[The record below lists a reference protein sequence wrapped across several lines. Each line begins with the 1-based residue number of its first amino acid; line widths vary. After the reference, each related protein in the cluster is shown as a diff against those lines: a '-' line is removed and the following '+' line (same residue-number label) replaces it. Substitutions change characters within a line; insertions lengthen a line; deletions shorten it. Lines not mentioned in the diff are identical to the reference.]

1 MTRDNDQWH
10 VDHLNS
16 WCKWIFYFNK
26 PDALSEW
33 LIWRHCTVR
42 ICYNKSSEASSVWS
56 SEIGPLISTS
66 EQRMIFLNIC
76 LRSSCKE
83 NREQGPQSIK
93 QWSQIHKWEVVL
105 KFVELD
111 WKTMTWKLFEPSFV
125 GFCPCFCLWICS
137 GIKSGSSD
145 STIFCFSIQRN
156 RVKSNFRT
164 IICWSNS
171 IFVTCKEVQSFLFKY
186 LETKFK
192 NIQLFIVCYLLIWV
206 NYTHILHP
214 YLLYV

>member
-66 EQRMIFLNIC
+66 EQRKIFLNIC

-145 STIFCFSIQRN
+145 SIIFCFSIQRN
-156 RVKSNFRT
+156 RVSQILGLLSAEVILFLSHVRKFNHFYLNIWRQNLKISSRLLCA
-164 IICWSNS
+164 IC
-171 IFVTCKEVQSFLFKY
+171 
-186 LETKFK
+186 
-192 NIQLFIVCYLLIWV
+192 
-206 NYTHILHP
+206 
-214 YLLYV
+214 

>member
-1 MTRDNDQWH
+1 M
-10 VDHLNS
+10 
-16 WCKWIFYFNK
+16 
-26 PDALSEW
+26 
-33 LIWRHCTVR
+33 WRHCTVR

-66 EQRMIFLNIC
+66 EQRKIFLNIC

-111 WKTMTWKLFEPSFV
+111 WKTITWKLFEPSFV

-156 RVKSNFRT
+156 GVSQILGLLSAEVILFLSHVRKFNHFYLN
-164 IICWSNS
+164 ICRQNLKISS
-171 IFVTCKEVQSFLFKY
+171 C
-186 LETKFK
+186 
-192 NIQLFIVCYLLIWV
+192 LLCAIC
-206 NYTHILHP
+206 
-214 YLLYV
+214 